1 MPEEEVSSPNEE
13 AAGGEAVDGTP
24 PVDGSAAAT
33 EKEEGREKWFSEMRG
48 WIMVLAVQVASFT
61 YQARLLS
68 PPTPLGNYS
77 PPSQIKYTLRA
88 TPLGAIKSYHI

>member
-1 MPEEEVSSPNEE
+1 MPEEEVSSPTEE

-61 YQARLLS
+61 
-68 PPTPLGNYS
+68 
-77 PPSQIKYTLRA
+77 
-88 TPLGAIKSYHI
+88 

>member
-33 EKEEGREKWFSEMRG
+33 KEEGREKWFCEMRG
-48 WIMVLAVQVASFT
+48 WIMVLAVQVASST
-61 YQARLLS
+61 YQAGL
-68 PPTPLGNYS
+68 T
-77 PPSQIKYTLRA
+77 PPSRFSEPQDINGSDEIHESTDSFR
-88 TPLGAIKSYHI
+88 